1 MIEVSDERFEELV
14 DLAFDQVPQQFLDHM
29 RNVVLLIDDY
39 DPSSPHILGLYR
51 GVALTERTFDHGG
64 LPDTITIYKGA
75 LQDHCLSEADLVEQV
90 RVTVLHEI
98 GHFFGLDEEDLHRLG
113 YG

>member
-29 RNVVLLIDDY
+29 RNVVVLIDDY
-39 DPSSPHILGLYR
+39 NPGSPHILGLYH

-64 LPDTITIYKGA
+64 LPDSITIYKGA
-75 LQDHCLSEADLVEQV
+75 LQDYCYSEAHLVEQV

-98 GHFFGLDEEDLHRLG
+98 GHFFGLDEDDLHRLG